1 MDYSSLI
8 KEIKARKF
16 KPVYLLHGEEP
27 YYIDLISKTIEE
39 EALEEHER
47 DFNQTIVY
55 GKDADV
61 ISLIGEARNFPM
73 MAERRLVIVREA
85 QDIKEK
91 DLELLET
98 YFLDLNPSTILVL
111 AYKYKK
117 LDSRKKLFKEI
128 SKCGEVFLSEKVRD
142 YKLVDWINAYLKNT
156 SYSIT
161 PKAATLLVDFLGNDL
176 SKITNELDKLT
187 ILIQAGTTINEV
199 HIEENI
205 GISKDF
211 NITELVSAI
220 QVGDVPK
227 AFRIVNYFSHNPK
240 SGPLVVVVAQAFNL
254 FVKLMRIHFL
264 ENRSPE
270 AIASDI
276 RVHPF
281 FVKDYINASKLY
293 PPKRIAKNISVLH
306 EYDLKSKGVGST
318 GDVNDG
324 ELMKEMVFKLMH

>member
-8 KEIKARKF
+8 KEIKTRKF

-39 EALEEHER
+39 EALEDHER

-61 ISLIGEARNFPM
+61 IALIGEARNFPM
-73 MAERRLVIVREA
+73 MSERRLVIVREA
-85 QDIKEK
+85 QDIKDK

-98 YFLDLNPSTILVL
+98 YFLDVNPSTVLVL

-117 LDSRKKLFKEI
+117 LDSRKKLYKEI
-128 SKCGEVFLSEKVRD
+128 ARNGEVFLSEKVRD
-142 YKLVDWINAYLKNT
+142 YKLVDWINTYLRTT

-227 AFRIVNYFSHNPK
+227 AFRIVNYFAHNPK
-240 SGPLVVVVAQAFNL
+240 SGPLVVVVAQSFNL

-270 AIASDI
+270 AIASEI

-318 GDVNDG
+318 GDVTDG
-324 ELMKEMVFKLMH
+324 ELMKEMVFKLLH

>member
-1 MDYSSLI
+1 MDYTALI
-8 KEIKARKF
+8 KEIKAKKF

-39 EALEEHER
+39 EVLEEHER

-61 ISLIGEARNFPM
+61 IALIGEARNFPM
-73 MAERRLVIVREA
+73 MSERRLVIVREA
-85 QDIKEK
+85 QDIKDK
-91 DLELLET
+91 DLELLES
-98 YFLDLNPSTILVL
+98 YFLDINPSTVLVL
-111 AYKYKK
+111 AHKYKK
-117 LDSRKKLFKEI
+117 LDSRKKLYKEI
-128 SKCGEVFLSEKVRD
+128 SKNGEVFLSEKVRD
-142 YKLVDWINAYLKNT
+142 YKLVDWINTYLKST

-211 NITELVSAI
+211 NITELVNAI
-220 QVGDVPK
+220 QIGDVPK
-227 AFRIVNYFSHNPK
+227 AFRIVNYFTHNPK
-240 SGPLVVVVAQAFNL
+240 SGPLVVVIAQAFNL

-276 RVHPF
+276 KVHPF

-318 GDVNDG
+318 GDVTDG
-324 ELMKEMVFKLMH
+324 ELMKEMVFKLLH